1 MENQV
6 PKNIQFRL
14 LSIDEKRFKSDI
26 DEVLANTINDENLKF
41 NLAYSLLPN
50 PDENTLEIEIVTK
63 YLYQEHELLFLSAS
77 LTFLFVEFSEI
88 FEIKEG
94 KIQEKVTIIP
104 TLINVAIGTM
114 RGMIAIKIS
123 GTYLRKFPLPLIDPN
138 VIIHNK

>member
-14 LSIDEKRFKSDI
+14 LSIDEKKFKSDI

-41 NLAYSLLPN
+41 NLGYSLLPN

-63 YLYQEHELLFLSAS
+63 YLYEDHELLFLSAS
-77 LTFLFVEFSEI
+77 LTFSFVEFSEV

-104 TLINVAIGTM
+104 TLINVAIGTI
-114 RGMIAIKIS
+114 RGMIATKIC

-138 VIIHNK
+138 VIIHKK